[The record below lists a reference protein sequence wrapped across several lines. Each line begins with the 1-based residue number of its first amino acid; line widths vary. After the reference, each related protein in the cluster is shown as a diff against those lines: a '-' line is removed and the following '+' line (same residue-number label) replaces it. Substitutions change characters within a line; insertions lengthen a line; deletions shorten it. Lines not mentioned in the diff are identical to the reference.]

1 VTARVA
7 CAARG
12 DPRLGLGGDV
22 LDSIVHARGDGFI
35 AERRWHVS
43 DACGVGV
50 PVGCGKFGSGVRTI
64 ESAVGAVGFG
74 KGGKDWDRSL
84 GVDFVHRLLLARPH
98 HVRPGG
104 FPHVGRTRFGSD
116 RSCATLR
123 RIGVDPIRRI
133 VADALLNSTSPPVR
147 RLPGHGA
154 APGRTRGVEFRSTSS
169 IAATPGW
176 RIHAGVKN
184 PLRR

>member
-1 VTARVA
+1 MTARVA

-74 KGGKDWDRSL
+74 EGGEDRDRSL
-84 GVDFVHRLLLARPH
+84 GVDFVHRLLLARP
-98 HVRPGG
+98 R
-104 FPHVGRTRFGSD
+104 HVGLGDSRTSGELALAQTALAPRFDELAS
-116 RSCATLR
+116 
-123 RIGVDPIRRI
+123 IRF
-133 VADALLNSTSPPVR
+133 DESSPA
-147 RLPGHGA
+147 HC
-154 APGRTRGVEFRSTSS
+154 
-169 IAATPGW
+169 
-176 RIHAGVKN
+176 
-184 PLRR
+184 